1 MLKGTEHIL
10 CRMEGPLQ
18 PVIAPEVVTPPMVT
32 PKGLAQPREVI
43 RRDGECIVSG
53 KSVSGLSKFFGR
65 ADNS

>member
-43 RRDGECIVSG
+43 RGMESLL
-53 KSVSGLSKFFGR
+53 SVG
-65 ADNS
+65 NQ